1 MTNINYTNKKTAK
14 KATKKSAPKKRS
26 YSGNTFEKAEDW
38 YLGDSATLF
47 VAKFSQ
53 KYCF

>member
-1 MTNINYTNKKTAK
+1 MTNINHTGKKTAK
-14 KATKKSAPKKRS
+14 KATKKPTPKKRS
-26 YSGNTFEKAEDW
+26 HSGNTIERAEDW

-47 VAKFSQ
+47 VAKFYQ